1 MGFVYFQQ
9 ISGKRHKL
17 QLEGHAAP
25 HGRPRQSP
33 VVTDAI
39 EVRNAEVYYGDD
51 TVPTRHLFGV
61 KYPPIELNGRF
72 SDRRGGAGFKKAK
85 VEEVR
90 EFIKEQQ
97 SVQFVWADVV
107 SVVGIITHFETAR
120 ESVHECTWK
129 LTMKVDLDEFAN
141 RKKPVPKTP
150 SPQDFSDKIKANFV
164 AGSSIFHDVPD
175 LGGSIFDAIDSVVNA
190 VTSPVR
196 EFNDVASDMKSF
208 AKSTTGEL
216 SRITNVVGNLRTA
229 TYNMREAFASLPAS
243 VALIRENASSNMRL
257 WMTQTTIE
265 ESMRVQMAAAAEAD
279 RAARAALSGRD
290 KTSYVV
296 HGGDTWESIA
306 VQFYGS
312 PGAAAKLQLANG
324 AIGGQPKQGL
334 KIRIPA

>member
-9 ISGKRHKL
+9 LSGKRHKL

-33 VVTDAI
+33 VVTDTI
-39 EVRNAEVYYGDD
+39 TVRNAEVYYGDD
-51 TVPTRHLFGV
+51 SSPTRHLFGV

-72 SDRRGGAGFKKAK
+72 SDRRGGAGFTKAK
-85 VEEVR
+85 IEEVK
-90 EFIKEQQ
+90 EFVKEQQ

-107 SVVGIITHFETAR
+107 SIVGLIEHFEPAR
-120 ESVHECTWK
+120 ESVGEATWK
-129 LTMKVDLDEFAN
+129 LTMKVDYDQFAN

-150 SPQDFSDKIKANFV
+150 SPQDFNAHIRNMLRDSSDILRA
-164 AGSSIFHDVPD
+164 VPD
-175 LGGSIFDAIDSVVNA
+175 MGGSIFDAVDSVANA
-190 VTSPVR
+190 ITSPVR

-229 TYNMREAFASLPAS
+229 TYNMREAFASVPAS
-243 VALIRENASSNMRL
+243 VALIRENAASNMRL

-265 ESMRVQMAAAAEAD
+265 EGMRREMASAAEAD

-296 HGGDTWESIA
+296 QGGDTWESIA

-312 PGAAAKLQLANG
+312 PGAAAKLQLANN
-324 AIGGQPKQGL
+324 AIGGQPKHGL